1 MGAVSVWGLPI
12 QDILFE
18 MRLSGSWSS
27 QTAVY
32 LLILGTTSSLAF
44 DFGLIFGQDET
55 PSEDPWYQSL
65 LGEFYQSIPENRQQP
80 AIDFAGKNGILAMLT
95 FGSLAVSGLAAN
107 HMNKMG
113 SQLDDLERSLQSKA
127 SSDVFEQVSNDIIN
141 QFGIDGSD
149 VRLKL
154 ARSNDEIS
162 RITESYLKLQKM
174 LDDLKSGRQGR
185 SLTDSISQITTGLS
199 TLITAVTDLK
209 DKITAVENDIQL
221 SEANH
226 VSIDDQIK
234 AIIPDVTAIEAD
246 VNIDEVDPTNGNHC
260 RTNTRLSVLE
270 AALNMVTEPNEVND
284 RLSDLENAV
293 AGGTTGTDKV
303 LNYDVTTPGNDI
315 KNRLSTDNTQIST
328 IASDIGLIFGATD
341 CIQVG
346 MTYKMPSAIPL
357 DTKTN
362 VAMVRGCY
370 EFCHANTDC
379 ASFEHVTTSNT
390 CYLYTLLN
398 TASIASAAAD
408 TNSGTKTL
416 CTASEPRATV
426 SYSLTREQNVVDA
439 IELDIALPANPT
451 ALHEKITDRIAKF
464 ESTNVDNP
472 ITPIKTD
479 IDFMDHSIPLCTTGT
494 PGSCRTPINTKVTN
508 TETDVSTIA
517 TDIGMTFDPTTN
529 GAIAGHESVDS
540 RLNAFPSQLTAIR
553 TDIAYDDTD
562 TITVDSRLESL
573 ETFQTGFTSGFSSIA
588 DNLNDDASNLGS
600 NSGGRI
606 SFELENLQNFFK
618 NKKDASMIGY
628 EKKVAMLEKQDWQ
641 MSYALMGLIQQSSCT
656 LDMTNELGELTLKGP
671 INAQKASNFT
681 PNQCQ
686 KHIKF

>member
-1 MGAVSVWGLPI
+1 
-12 QDILFE
+12 
-18 MRLSGSWSS
+18 
-27 QTAVY
+27 
-32 LLILGTTSSLAF
+32 
-44 DFGLIFGQDET
+44 
-55 PSEDPWYQSL
+55 
-65 LGEFYQSIPENRQQP
+65 
-80 AIDFAGKNGILAMLT
+80 MLT

-209 DKITAVENDIQL
+209 DKITAVENDIQVLTYIIKISQRNILFNLFYSNQL

-328 IASDIGLIFGATD
+328 IASDIGLIFGAT
-341 CIQVG
+341 G
-346 MTYKMPSAIPL
+346 M
-357 DTKTN
+357 
-362 VAMVRGCY
+362 
-370 EFCHANTDC
+370 
-379 ASFEHVTTSNT
+379 
-390 CYLYTLLN
+390 
-398 TASIASAAAD
+398 
-408 TNSGTKTL
+408 
-416 CTASEPRATV
+416 
-426 SYSLTREQNVVDA
+426 
-439 IELDIALPANPT
+439 
-451 ALHEKITDRIAKF
+451 
-464 ESTNVDNP
+464 
-472 ITPIKTD
+472 
-479 IDFMDHSIPLCTTGT
+479 
-494 PGSCRTPINTKVTN
+494 
-508 TETDVSTIA
+508 
-517 TDIGMTFDPTTN
+517 
-529 GAIAGHESVDS
+529 
-540 RLNAFPSQLTAIR
+540 
-553 TDIAYDDTD
+553 
-562 TITVDSRLESL
+562 
-573 ETFQTGFTSGFSSIA
+573 FQ
-588 DNLNDDASNLGS
+588 
-600 NSGGRI
+600 
-606 SFELENLQNFFK
+606 
-618 NKKDASMIGY
+618 
-628 EKKVAMLEKQDWQ
+628 
-641 MSYALMGLIQQSSCT
+641 
-656 LDMTNELGELTLKGP
+656 
-671 INAQKASNFT
+671 
-681 PNQCQ
+681 
-686 KHIKF
+686 